1 MHLTTPRLQTFHQR
15 RWAPSPL
22 TLGQSGRQ
30 TACICPMRSM
40 VRHPPRSQG
49 KSHSGL
55 HPVGTWLTLHPDG
68 HRGNLAGGRSS
79 IVRVPSKPQGFSRN
93 TERPSAILPTKGM
106 DSPLDYVTDSEK
118 EGEEHED
125 SLSYVTGTNSSMVR
139 TISPEPLG
147 VPDSLVGQHHLLGP
161 YRCLWKGQGQT
172 G

>member
-1 MHLTTPRLQTFHQR
+1 
-15 RWAPSPL
+15 
-22 TLGQSGRQ
+22 
-30 TACICPMRSM
+30 
-40 VRHPPRSQG
+40 
-49 KSHSGL
+49 
-55 HPVGTWLTLHPDG
+55 
-68 HRGNLAGGRSS
+68 
-79 IVRVPSKPQGFSRN
+79 
-93 TERPSAILPTKGM
+93 M